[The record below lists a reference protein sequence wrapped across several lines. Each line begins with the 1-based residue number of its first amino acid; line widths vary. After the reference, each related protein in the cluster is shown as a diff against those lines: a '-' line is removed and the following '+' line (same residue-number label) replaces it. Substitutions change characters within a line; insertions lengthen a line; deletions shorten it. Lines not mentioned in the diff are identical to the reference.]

1 MASNFFPSK
10 DSNET
15 RIMRSKSGVIKTMT
29 GNKTNEIIEE
39 PFYSHLQ
46 EYQKGLQE
54 SIKFSEFVFES
65 VDLLHYK
72 FYKISLNRGGSY
84 IDSIK

>member
-1 MASNFFPSK
+1 
-10 DSNET
+10 
-15 RIMRSKSGVIKTMT
+15 MRSKSGVIKTMT
-29 GNKTNEIIEE
+29 GNKKNEITEE